1 MTGSVCDGTVE
12 IAQSCGKMY
21 DDEISYGGVKMP
33 EPSES
38 RPIPIPTEKISPKA
52 LICAMFRGMTYPK
65 GVKAKPRYV
74 YDYELELILEGSGFQ
89 YLDDKLYPV
98 QKGDVLF
105 RTPGH
110 FTQGVMPYNSYLICF
125 DLLGNGNKNPAT
137 YDPLAEKEIQQVYSN
152 PILDVLP
159 TVYHSTTSEVYYRL
173 FDRVFQ
179 EMISPN
185 PASAIVTKSC
195 ILQIIYQLYRDQLC
209 STRPSPHYSKIR
221 KALRF
226 IDDNLDSD
234 LDLQTLSQHL
244 SMSPFYFHKVFTAE
258 MGITP
263 NKHITK
269 LRIEK
274 AKRLLASSD
283 YSISEI
289 ALQCG
294 FKSTSYF
301 GHVFKKNTGTSPSMF
316 RQRYC
321 F

>member
-1 MTGSVCDGTVE
+1 M
-12 IAQSCGKMY
+12 Q
-21 DDEISYGGVKMP
+21 GGHQP
-33 EPSES
+33 EP
-38 RPIPIPTEKISPKA
+38 IPVPTDRIAPKV
-52 LICAMFRGMTYPK
+52 LTCVMFRGMTYAR
-65 GVKAKPRYV
+65 GTKAKPRYT
-74 YDYELELILEGSGFQ
+74 YDYELELILEGSG
-89 YLDDKLYPV
+89 YEYVDDKLYPV
-98 QKGDVLF
+98 QEGDVLF

-110 FTQGVMPYNSYLICF
+110 FTQGIMPYNCYLICF
-125 DLLGNGNKNPAT
+125 DLTGDGGKDPAS
-137 YDPLAEKEIQQVYSN
+137 YDPLAAKEFQPIYAN
-152 PILDVLP
+152 PILDALP

-185 PASAIVTKSC
+185 SVSPIIIKSC
-195 ILQIIYQLYRDQLC
+195 ILQIIYQLYRDQQDSC
-209 STRPSPHYSKIR
+209 RPCPHYSRMR
-221 KALRF
+221 KVLRF
-226 IDDNLDSD
+226 INDNLDSD
-234 LDLQTLSQHL
+234 LDLQTLSEHL

-263 NKHITK
+263 NKHITR
-269 LRIEK
+269 LRVEK

-301 GHVFKKNTGTSPSMF
+301 GNVFKKSTGTSPSTF